1 MSNSFYFRHTFL
13 AILLLCSTLAIAQTN
28 ADKIKAKWIVENFEA
43 KKNTP
48 QAIKAIQDLQGVCL
62 TFGNDELVISKKT
75 GTCDSVIK
83 RGPYLL
89 SGNIIT
95 LGKDQADILLLSE
108 QRLTINIPGQGVL
121 SLMKM

>member
-1 MSNSFYFRHTFL
+1 MSASFYFRHTFFT
-13 AILLLCSTLAIAQTN
+13 ILLLCSTLTFAQTN
-28 ADKIKAKWIVENFEA
+28 ADKIKAKWIVEKFEV

-48 QAIKAIQDLQGVCL
+48 QTIKASQDLQGVCL
-62 TFGNDELVISKKT
+62 TFSNEELVISKKT
-75 GTCDSVIK
+75 ETCDSVIK

-95 LGKDQADILLLSE
+95 LGKDQANILLLSE

-121 SLMKM
+121 LLVKM